1 MSRALTSASTLETL
15 KKEAK
20 RWLRMLQAGDVGA
33 RDRLRAVL
41 PNAPSTPGLRHVQL
55 ALAREHGLAGWADLK
70 AALDDL
76 ALARRSRAE
85 RLEIVLRSAWQ
96 GDPSAAARIL
106 ARSPDIAAD
115 SLYAAVAAGNLDEC
129 RRRLAADPAAATRRG
144 GPLAWEPLL
153 YLAYARLPGS
163 AAHALDV
170 ARLLLD
176 AGADPNVSFND
187 GWDNPFTVLTGVI
200 GEGEGDQPPHPH
212 AVALVTLLVER
223 GANPFDTQAL
233 YNTSLRHDDSA
244 WLDILWALAEQRG
257 AVAPWRAV
265 SDKIGGRVPLSAL
278 DYLLGN
284 AVENNHLRR
293 AQWLLTHG
301 ADAGGVHAYSARPLR
316 EQALV
321 SGNVA
326 MADLL
331 VRHGAPVVP
340 LQGLAAFQ
348 AACMRLDRDDARA
361 LAALDPGYLR
371 HAPLML
377 RAAEQGRTDVVA
389 LLLELG
395 MEVDVADATQ
405 QRGLH
410 NAAGSGAIE
419 VARLLIAHGADVDR
433 PTTQYG
439 GALSFAGHFGQ
450 HDMAAFLAPLSRDV
464 PALVYLGMEDRLRAL
479 FAAEPVLVNAVHPKS
494 GKTPLF
500 ALPDDEDQAVRMTE
514 FLMAQGA
521 DPTIRNS
528 EGLTAEQAARQ
539 RGLTDAADLMVGKD

>member
-1 MSRALTSASTLETL
+1 
-15 KKEAK
+15 
-20 RWLRMLQAGDVGA
+20 
-33 RDRLRAVL
+33 
-41 PNAPSTPGLRHVQL
+41 
-55 ALAREHGLAGWADLK
+55 
-70 AALDDL
+70 
-76 ALARRSRAE
+76 
-85 RLEIVLRSAWQ
+85 

-106 ARSPDIAAD
+106 ARSPDIATD

-144 GPLAWEPLL
+144 GPLDWEPLL
-153 YLAYARLPGS
+153 YLAYARLPGG
-163 AAHALDV
+163 AVQALDV

-176 AGADPNVSFND
+176 CGADPNASFND

-200 GEGEGDQPPHPH
+200 GEGEGGQPPHPH

-233 YNTSLRHDDSA
+233 YNTSLQHDDTT
-244 WLDILWALAEQRG
+244 WLDVLWALSEQRG

-265 SDKIGGRVPLSAL
+265 SDKIGGRVPLAVL

-284 AVENNHLRR
+284 AVANNHLQR

-301 ADAGGVHAYSARPLR
+301 ADAGGVHAYSTRPLR

-321 SGNVA
+321 VGNVA

-331 VRHGAPVVP
+331 ERHGAPVVP

-348 AACMRLDRDDARA
+348 AACMRLDRDEARA
-361 LAALDPGYLR
+361 LVARDPSYLH
-371 HAPLML
+371 HASLML
-377 RAAEQGRTDVVA
+377 RAAEQGRADVVA

-395 MEVDVADATQ
+395 MDVDIADDTQ

-410 NAAGSGAIE
+410 NAAGNGAIE

-433 PTTQYG
+433 PTTRYG
-439 GALSFAGHFGQ
+439 GALGFAGHFGYR
-450 HDMAAFLAPLSRDV
+450 DMAAFLAPLSRDV

-479 FAAEPVLVNAVHPKS
+479 FAAEPALVNAVHPKS
-494 GKTPLF
+494 GETPLF

-528 EGLTAEQAARQ
+528 AGLTAEKVARK
-539 RGLTDAADLMVGKD
+539 RGLTDAADLMTGNED